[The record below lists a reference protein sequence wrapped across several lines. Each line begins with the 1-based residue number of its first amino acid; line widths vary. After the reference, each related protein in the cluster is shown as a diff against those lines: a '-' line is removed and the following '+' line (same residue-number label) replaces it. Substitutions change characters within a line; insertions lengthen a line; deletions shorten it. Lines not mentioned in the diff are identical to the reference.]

1 MSIKKHMGDMKV
13 EYKHGSVFVYKNNE
27 EIDKFNPEDA
37 YGKKIKSK
45 SDLESVA
52 KTRFSEV
59 KDYLSPLGKD
69 ETEKLGIVDPNIKM
83 YKLGRKFRLYNEKG
97 QQLGDSSHDWKSLK
111 TTAINYENE
120 IKKAVQNAKS
130 ESDKQKN
137 AQEHGDNV
145 GKAKETLEGRLQN
158 EKEIKNIEN
167 QIRKNEILPP
177 KEPETPKET
186 APESNS
192 IFDYIKNV
200 TRFGEEDQKKDELP
214 TIKPK
219 SSSASSREQLKDLLK
234 EGKITVDQFRE
245 LDNKFRGEEASQNF
259 EQMIRDKQGQRRQ
272 TLGRYDD
279 RVEKNESLL
288 EKLDN
293 YEEGVA
299 QDLKSLK
306 DLGNKQSERM
316 QGMMPGDDFKLDWGI
331 KPTFDNAK
339 KIWDQDFAPNYK
351 YSSDKPFDQRSHQF
365 GLMGHAGGSAVDA
378 NQREKMAARSRE
390 ELQNMAM
397 IQDML
402 LKQQGARGVDISDIQ
417 SLGKNAMG
425 YQQQGLDAQS
435 NIMNPI
441 FNQQQR
447 AQEQGD
453 DLARIRSEADTTLTN
468 QEIQEN
474 AQLYDFLEAQRQK
487 EMQELQGFKNLEF
500 ETEMAKINLQ
510 ENALKAK
517 MGDEKAF
524 QDLWAQREQ
533 IYNMLEMAGLE
544 KEKFRL
550 QGKEAN
556 KNEWVNLIGSLI
568 ETAGTVAGAYYGG
581 PAGAAAGKSIG
592 KSANKLTSDLFGRAI
607 NKSTYE
613 SGGKE

>member
-1 MSIKKHMGDMKV
+1 MSKELKKHMGDLKV
-13 EYKHGSVFVYKNNE
+13 EYKHGSVFVYRNNE
-27 EIDKFNPEDA
+27 EIDKFDPEDA

-52 KTRFSEV
+52 KKRFLEV
-59 KDYLSPLGKD
+59 DDYRSPLGMDK
-69 ETEKLGIVDPNIKM
+69 TEKLGIMNPNIKM
-83 YKLGRKFRLYNEKG
+83 YELGGKFRLYNEKG
-97 QQLGDSSHDWKSLK
+97 RQLGDSSHDWKKLES
-111 TTAINYENE
+111 TAINYENE
-120 IKKAVQNAKS
+120 IKKAEQDAQSKS
-130 ESDKQKN
+130 NQQGNVSSIDENLGQGKQ
-137 AQEHGDNV
+137 
-145 GKAKETLEGRLQN
+145 TLQGRLD
-158 EKEIKNIEN
+158 EAKKIKNTEN

-177 KEPETPKET
+177 EEPETPKET
-186 APESNS
+186 EPESNS
-192 IFDYIKNV
+192 IFDYFKNV
-200 TRFGEEDQKKDELP
+200 TGFGKEDQKKNELP
-214 TIKPK
+214 TIKPQ

-259 EQMIRDKQGQRRQ
+259 EQMVRDKQGQRRQ
-272 TLGRYDD
+272 TLDRYDD
-279 RVEKNESLL
+279 RVEKNETLL

-293 YEEGVA
+293 YEEKVA
-299 QDLKSLK
+299 QDIKSLK

-339 KIWDQDFAPNYK
+339 QIWDQNFAPNYK
-351 YSSDKPFDQRSHQF
+351 YSSDKPFELRSHLL

-378 NQREKMAARSRE
+378 NQREKMGARSRE

-468 QEIQEN
+468 QEIQEK
-474 AQLYDFLEAQRQK
+474 AQLYDFLEAQRQQ
-487 EMQELQGFKNLEF
+487 EMQDLQGFKNLEF

-517 MGDEKAF
+517 MGDQKAF

-544 KEKFRL
+544 KEKLRL
-550 QGKEAN
+550 LKEKEAN
-556 KNEWVNLIGSLI
+556 KNEWADLIGSLI
-568 ETAGTVAGAYYGG
+568 ETAGTVAGAYFGG
-581 PAGAAAGKSIG
+581 PAGGR
-592 KSANKLTSDLFGRAI
+592 LMSDLFGRGK